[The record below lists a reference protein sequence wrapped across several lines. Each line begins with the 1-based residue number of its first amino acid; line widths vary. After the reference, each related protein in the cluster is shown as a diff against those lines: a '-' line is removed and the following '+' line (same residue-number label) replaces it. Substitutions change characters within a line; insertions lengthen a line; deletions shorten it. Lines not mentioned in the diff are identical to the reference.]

1 MQGQLVQLVT
11 LVGGSWSACDIQ
23 SVGSVHILC
32 MKTTPGIKDPS
43 TPYMMAKPILPA
55 TAKQ

>member
-1 MQGQLVQLVT
+1 MQDQLVQMVT
-11 LVGGSWSACDIQ
+11 LVGGSWRACDVQ

-43 TPYMMAKPILPA
+43 TAYVMATPVLPA
-55 TAKQ
+55 TVKQ